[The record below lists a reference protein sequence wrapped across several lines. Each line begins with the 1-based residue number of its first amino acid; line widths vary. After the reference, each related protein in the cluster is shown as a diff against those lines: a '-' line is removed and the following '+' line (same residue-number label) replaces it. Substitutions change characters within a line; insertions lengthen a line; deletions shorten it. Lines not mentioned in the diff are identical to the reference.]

1 MVEIS
6 QSEPLSSTVT
16 NTLTKEEKEA
26 IEEIEEELLALQEKI
41 AMSTD
46 LSEDNKMS
54 LVQEINLEQ
63 EKLDEASATP
73 DAYNDLLDS
82 KLLQFDEMEK
92 KAIRQKEPVK
102 EDKRKLFVNTL

>member
-6 QSEPLSSTVT
+6 QSEPISGSVSKP
-16 NTLTKEEKEA
+16 LTKEEKEA

-46 LSEDNKMS
+46 LSEDVKMS

-63 EKLDEASATP
+63 EKLDEASANA

-82 KLLQFDEMEK
+82 KLLQFDEIEK
-92 KAIRQKEPVK
+92 KAISQKEPVK
-102 EDKRKLFVNTL
+102 EDKRKLFVNSL